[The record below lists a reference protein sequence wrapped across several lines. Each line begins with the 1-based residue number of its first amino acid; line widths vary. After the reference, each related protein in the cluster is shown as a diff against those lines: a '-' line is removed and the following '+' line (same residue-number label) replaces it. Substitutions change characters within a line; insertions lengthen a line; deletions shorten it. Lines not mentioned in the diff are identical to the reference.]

1 MTAAFVPNS
10 GHANTSP
17 KKGTASRSE
26 NKEMKPSE
34 LIQRAMR
41 RSKAASGAAL
51 GELIG
56 VDRRRIADY
65 AKDERWPDNN
75 HTRLLAEAAGL
86 NPFETIAELE
96 MARASDEATRSA
108 WGKALASLRRSAAA
122 FVLAMLA
129 TLAASGLPA
138 STSPSGLGFRRR

>member
-1 MTAAFVPNS
+1 
-10 GHANTSP
+10 
-17 KKGTASRSE
+17 
-26 NKEMKPSE
+26 MKPSE
-34 LIQRAMR
+34 LVAKAMKR
-41 RSKAASGAAL
+41 QGVNSRYAL
-51 GELIG
+51 AKLTG
-56 VDRRRIADY
+56 VSDAHLTHFAND
-65 AKDERWPDNN
+65 KRWPDNN

-96 MARASDEATRSA
+96 MTRASDEATRSA